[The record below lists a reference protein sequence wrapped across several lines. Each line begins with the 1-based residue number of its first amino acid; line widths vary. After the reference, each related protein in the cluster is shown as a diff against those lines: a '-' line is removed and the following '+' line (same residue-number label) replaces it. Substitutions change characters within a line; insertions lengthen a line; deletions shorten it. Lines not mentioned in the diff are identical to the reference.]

1 MPTSPQSGTPPRYV
15 LLILTLVFAFSFLDR
30 VIFNVLLEPIRREFD
45 LSDTVMGLLSGFAF
59 VAFYTLLSFPVS
71 RWADRGDRRTIVSLG
86 LVLWS
91 AMTTFSGLVT
101 SVTQLALARIFV
113 GVGESTGSAPVHS
126 LLSDYFPKEKRTR
139 AFGVFSG
146 GLHVGV
152 LLGYLIG
159 GLVGQALGWRA
170 AFFVAGVP
178 GLLLA
183 LLLRLT
189 VQEPVRGQVD
199 AAAVERVPESLGK
212 SIRQLFRS
220 RTYRLVVLGGTLG
233 AIVVYALNTWEAT
246 FLRRLHGF
254 DGRQIGLVAGVIKGL
269 AGLGGALLGGYLVQ
283 RFSRVD
289 ERNVLRFPAYA
300 TGLAGGLLLLFL
312 FGTSTPL
319 ALVGLGGFTF
329 LIAVHIGVLWGVAQ
343 TVSPVRH
350 RALAAAVLTSSS
362 NLIGHSLGSSVPGI
376 LNDVLKPSYG
386 DEAIRYSL
394 LVAGGVAVLTGFVL
408 WRAATSVA
416 TDARRAL
423 ETTQLPQA

>member
-1 MPTSPQSGTPPRYV
+1 MSTPPRYV
-15 LLILTLVFAFSFLDR
+15 LLILTGVFAFSFLDR
-30 VIFNVLLEPIRREFD
+30 VIFNVLLEPIRREFG
-45 LSDTVMGLLSGFAF
+45 LTDTLMGLLSGLAF

-71 RWADRGDRRTIVSLG
+71 RWADRGNRRNIVSLG

-101 SVTQLALARIFV
+101 SVAQLAAARILV

-126 LLSDYFPKEKRTR
+126 LLSDYFPKSKRTR
-139 AFGVFSG
+139 AFGFFSG
-146 GLHVGV
+146 GLHLGV

-159 GLVGQALGWRA
+159 GLIGGWLGWRA

-189 VQEPVRGQVD
+189 VREPVRGGVD
-199 AAAVERVPESLGK
+199 AVVSDAVPEPLGASL
-212 SIRQLFRS
+212 RQLFAA

-233 AIVVYALNTWEAT
+233 AFVVYALNTWEAT

-269 AGLGGALLGGYLVQ
+269 AGLAGALLGGYLVQ
-283 RFSRVD
+283 RFSRID
-289 ERNVLRFPAYA
+289 ERNGLRLPAVA
-300 TGLAGGLLLLFL
+300 TGAAGLVLLLFIW
-312 FGTSTPL
+312 GTSTPL

-343 TVSPVRH
+343 TVSPIRH

-362 NLIGHSLGSSVPGI
+362 NLIGHSLGSSLPGV
-376 LNDVLKPSYG
+376 LNDLLRPAYG
-386 DEAIRYSL
+386 DAAMRYSL
-394 LVAGGVAVLTGFVL
+394 LLASGVAVLTAVVL
-408 WRAATSVA
+408 WRASASVG
-416 TDARRAL
+416 TDARRVL
-423 ETTQLPQA
+423 EGPAVAPGTG